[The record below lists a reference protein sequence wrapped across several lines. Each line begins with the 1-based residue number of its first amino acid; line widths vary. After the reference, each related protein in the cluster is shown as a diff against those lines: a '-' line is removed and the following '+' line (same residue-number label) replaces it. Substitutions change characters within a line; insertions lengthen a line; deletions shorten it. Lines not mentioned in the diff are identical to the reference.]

1 MAFSRIWLISAAASA
16 ALGACTTM
24 EAGGPGAAAQA
35 TASVYAGKTVLDA
48 AIEAAGGEAALSKV
62 QELYWTGTAKVTA
75 ADKVTDLGVAMIV
88 RPFLNARFSSWP
100 AADGPKKA
108 RTTQV
113 EQGKAWDINKTTWT
127 PMPDAQAKH
136 ENQVMGLY
144 SFMLLT
150 PLKSADATV
159 KEQPVAKDGSRA
171 IQVIL
176 HGQAV
181 ELEFNTTGKLV
192 RAGGSVADPK
202 GGPDIAQIAT
212 FSGEVISNGVKWPQH
227 ISIAQNGATVYEVD
241 IAKFEAS
248 PTKVVRPM
256 EQSMQYDQTKVVPG
270 AGADAG

>member
-1 MAFSRIWLISAAASA
+1 MAFCKTILMSAAALA

-24 EAGGPGAAAQA
+24 EASGPAAQTA
-35 TASVYAGKTVLDA
+35 TGVYAGKSVLDA

-62 QELYWTGTAKVTA
+62 QELYWTGTAKVTV
-75 ADKVTDLGVAMIV
+75 ADKVSDVGVATVV
-88 RPFLNARFSSWP
+88 RPLQNARFSTWP

-113 EQGKAWDINKTTWT
+113 EQGKAWDVNKVTWT
-127 PMPDAQAKH
+127 PMPEVQAKH
-136 ENQVMGLY
+136 ENQLLGLY

-159 KEQPVAKDGSRA
+159 KEQPAGKDGSRA
-171 IQVIL
+171 IQVTL

-181 ELEFNTTGKLV
+181 ELGFDANGKLV
-192 RAGGSVADPK
+192 SAGGSVADPK
-202 GGPDIAQIAT
+202 TGADVVQVAT
-212 FSGEVISNGVKWPQH
+212 FSGEIVNNGVKWPQH
-227 ISIAQNGATVYEVD
+227 ISISQNGASIYEVD

-256 EQSMQYDQTKVVPG
+256 EQSMQYDQGKVVPG
-270 AGADAG
+270 AADAG